1 MRSRYFAIAIW
12 LCSMTIAGV
21 VASRANYTADLSAF
35 LPKAPSKAQRFLID
49 QLREGPAA
57 RLILIDIEGADAATR
72 GRLSSELAGRLRMQG
87 TFRSVL
93 NGEAMNT
100 DREREFIVRHRYL
113 LSERVTPE
121 YFTVQGLRSAIGDG
135 IDLLSSSMGL
145 FAADLFVRDPTA
157 ETLQVFEQLDQ
168 SNERP
173 RSVGGV
179 WVSGDERRALLIAET
194 RAEGSDTDGQ
204 QRAMEAIRRA
214 FTEAQGASGAAS
226 RIPAVLRLSGPGVFA
241 VEARATIRGE
251 AIRLS
256 VLSSIIIATFLLCV
270 YRSVPALVL
279 GLLPVVSGALA
290 GVAAVALVFGVV
302 HGVTLAFG
310 VTLIGESVDYSV
322 YLFIQA
328 RRGTAARGGTAAWTA
343 TLWPTIR
350 LGMLTS
356 VCGFASLLPSAF
368 PGLAQLGLYSI
379 AGLLTAALAT
389 RFVLPPLIPKSLTLG
404 VAVSVGRFFGRAL
417 RPMRFWSRLLWL
429 LPLIAG
435 LVLYAHRDHLW
446 NRELSALSPV
456 PLPEQILDAQLRADL
471 GAPDARTVVVV
482 AGNDAEIVLQASEI
496 LAGAL
501 EPLVR
506 DGAIASYG
514 SPGRFLPSLAA
525 QQRRR
530 ASLPD
535 REEMAAR
542 LESALEPLPI
552 HADRLQ
558 PFLEDVETARSG
570 GLVRRSDLEGTSL
583 AAGVDALLV
592 RRGDQWNGLL
602 PLRAPRAGPHA
613 FSVDVTAV
621 RRAIDA
627 VTTPGVEATVLDLKY
642 ESDALYTG
650 YLSGALKLSLLG
662 FAAILAL
669 LTISLR
675 SIGRVFRVIAPLV
688 LAVLAVMTGLALAGQ
703 ALTILHLIGLLLI
716 VAVGSNYALFFD
728 RESSAAN
735 SDPAD
740 SDAIA
745 RILASLLIANM
756 ATVMGF
762 GILAFSKVP
771 VLAALGMTVAP
782 GTLLA
787 LLFSAS
793 LSDPLPVMSRSR

>member
-12 LCSMTIAGV
+12 LCLMAIAGL
-21 VASRANYTADLSAF
+21 VASHANYTADLSAF

-72 GRLSSELAGRLRMQG
+72 ERLSSELAGRLRMEG

-93 NGEAMNT
+93 NGEAMNI
-100 DREREFIVRHRYL
+100 DREREFLVRHRYL
-113 LSERVTPE
+113 LSERVTPA
-121 YFTVQGLRSAIGDG
+121 YFTVEGLRSAIGDG

-157 ETLQVFEQLDQ
+157 ETLQVFAQLDQ
-168 SNERP
+168 SNNRP

-194 RAEGSDTDGQ
+194 RVEGSDSDGQ

-214 FTEAQGASGAAS
+214 FTEAQGATGAAS
-226 RIPAVLRLSGPGVFA
+226 RAPVVLRLSGPGVFA

-256 VLSSIIIATFLLCV
+256 MLSSMIIATFLLCV
-270 YRSVPALVL
+270 YRSVQALVL
-279 GLLPVVSGALA
+279 GMLPVVSGALA
-290 GVAAVALVFGVV
+290 GVAAVALGFGVV
-302 HGVTLAFG
+302 HGVTLGFG
-310 VTLIGESVDYSV
+310 VTLIGEAVDYSV

-328 RRGTAARGGTAAWTA
+328 QRGTAAQGGTAAWTA

-379 AGLLTAALAT
+379 AGLLAAGLAT
-389 RFVLPPLIPKSLTLG
+389 RFVLPALIPRSLTLG
-404 VAVSVGRFFGRAL
+404 VAMPVGRFIGRVL
-417 RPMRFWSRLLWL
+417 RPIRSWSRVLWL

-435 LVLYAHRDHLW
+435 FVLYAHRDHLW

-456 PLPEQILDAQLRADL
+456 PLPEQTLDAELRTDL
-471 GAPDARTVVVV
+471 GAPDVRTVVVV
-482 AGNDAEIVLQASEI
+482 TGNDAEIVLQASEI
-496 LAGAL
+496 LGRAL

-506 DGAIASYG
+506 NGAIASYG
-514 SPGRFLPSLAA
+514 SPSRFLPSLAT
-525 QQRRR
+525 QQTRR
-530 ASLPD
+530 ANLPD

-542 LESALEPLPI
+542 LRSALQPLPI
-552 HADRLQ
+552 HADRLR
-558 PFLEDVETARSG
+558 PFLEDVEAARTGS
-570 GLVRRSDLEGTSL
+570 LVRRSDLESTSL

-592 RRGDQWNGLL
+592 RHGDQWSGLL
-602 PLRAPRAGPHA
+602 PLQAPRAGPHA

-627 VTTPGVEATVLDLKY
+627 ATTTGVEATVLDLKY

-650 YLSGALKLSLLG
+650 YLSGALRLSLLG
-662 FAAILAL
+662 FVAILAL
-669 LTISLR
+669 LLISLR

-688 LAVLAVMTGLALAGQ
+688 LAVLAVMTGLALVGQ

-716 VAVGSNYALFFD
+716 IAVGSNYALFFD
-728 RESSAAN
+728 RESSVADA
-735 SDPAD
+735 DPAD
-740 SDAIA
+740 SDTNA
-745 RILASLLIANM
+745 RMLASLLIANM
-756 ATVMGF
+756 TTVMGF

-793 LSDPLPVMSRSR
+793 LSEPPPVMSRSP